1 MDPVERAIALAG
13 RDPRQGLAAMDELLA
28 QDGPPDSRA
37 ALSYNRAAVLRVM
50 GRYGE
55 AEEAYRQVVAE
66 FEGHPDQGVLFWVA
80 LALFNHA
87 SLMLDEDTAEGRLPA
102 LVARF
107 HRHFHDSPDPRLRRR
122 LRRVMTWEIE
132 HFEALG
138 EAERAAASR
147 ARLHDYLGSACL
159 HVLTLLDGEGTAETV
174 MAVLERLDPLLD
186 DVRELGASPQEEWI
200 ARVMARPEL
209 LSMVTI
215 MTLRGVSDGRVPG
228 VEGDDDRR
236 VVDAGMRAVASVYD
250 YLTRDP
256 EAYRL
261 GGGPLEELLNA
272 VDVAMG
278 MTDAMELARQP
289 NVVATL
295 SPFYVQALCRESMA
309 LLVAGQWRQ
318 ALRLHQLLLAAVAGL
333 PASETGHAM
342 ARLARFR
349 WLFVARQVLAQLPDA
364 RVLRS
369 AAEAGRFVLESLDEG
384 TPQYAEV
391 LLALGALHAEPYGA
405 GRPVE
410 LFWEDLRRW
419 LERLGEEPLDPVEGD
434 DGDTA
439 MPPVGETMDV
449 AEGHLRRALPMAAD
463 VQVAHVIGA
472 LLGVL
477 RTRTVLGMRPDEAEL
492 RELAERMAA
501 TADGERYPQLLVH
514 ALVTLDRMPDDE
526 LVERP
531 VERIAAEQGRDAAIG
546 VLTGLAQ
553 LLARHDPARGRALF
567 ARSAAF
573 VLGLEEE
580 QRVRLLLLHAA
591 LLIDQDAGVPGGERS
606 PAEAAADL
614 AGRASAGSWS
624 AERHTLALIAAVES
638 GVRGATDLE
647 GALAW
652 IALLNDLPQ
661 PFGERHHH
669 AIAYLAAGWLTRL
682 STAAFEA
689 GNRADAVTAQVS
701 ACAGFLSLGLADAA
715 QESLTIIAR
724 LVADQE
730 GLARTLAGTL
740 GQIALWAENLV
751 GTRATPVLQTIW
763 AHAVHSERD
772 DVDALF
778 ACLQWAKGARFAA
791 AWRGRV
797 PYDWEAD
804 PEGRQLLES
813 VSWAPERPRDQ
824 LLDSVTLVTPYS
836 ERLESRA
843 PVRENL
849 EHTFDARVQRAIS
862 ARAQA
867 GPQLLDSAAV
877 TAALPEGTVLLWMY
891 LGVIVV
897 CARDMVAVTTQPG
910 LASQAY
916 EVHAE
921 RVRVLDDVQL
931 RVELIR
937 DAVLAEPGSGRAHSP
952 ARAGALDVGWFLGP
966 AADLLRERAG
976 GHLLVVPHGPFHFAP
991 LHLCHLDGRPLADSW
1006 TVSYLPNLALLDQPV
1021 RQAAGRT
1028 RAAAFGFP
1036 RGEFGFEPIPEAE
1049 EEALAITRHALV
1061 GDRATRQSVLRAL
1074 TRSGRFHL
1082 ATHGLHNVTAPA
1094 FQCLYAAD
1102 GPINAYELQRLDLGG
1117 LDLVTLSA
1125 CETALGRYDLADNLR
1140 GIPAALLSRG
1150 ARTIVGTLWPVES
1163 TTSRDFFTTFHASL
1177 EAGKLAAFAHAQRQT
1192 RAAHPEYRDWGAF
1205 YYTGEWR

>member
-13 RDPRQGLAAMDELLA
+13 RDPREGLAAMDELLA

-37 ALSYNRAAVLRVM
+37 ALSYNRAAVLRLM
-50 GRYGE
+50 GRNGE
-55 AEEAYRQVVAE
+55 AEEAYQQVVAE
-66 FEGHPDQGVLFWVA
+66 FEGHHDQGVRFWVA

-87 SLMLDEDTAEGRLPA
+87 SLMLDEDTAEDRLPA

-107 HRHFHDSPDPRLRRR
+107 HRHYHDSPDPRLRRR
-122 LRRVMTWEIE
+122 LRRVMAWEIE

-147 ARLHDYLGSACL
+147 ARLHDLLGSACL
-159 HVLTLLDGEGTAETV
+159 HVLTLLDGEGSAETV

-186 DVRELGASPQEEWI
+186 DVRELGGSPQEEWI
-200 ARVMARPEL
+200 ARVLARPEL
-209 LSMVTI
+209 LSMITI
-215 MTLRGVSDGRVPG
+215 MALRGVSDGRVPG
-228 VEGDDDRR
+228 VEGDDDQRL
-236 VVDAGMRAVASVYD
+236 VDAGMRAVASVYD

-272 VDVAMG
+272 VDVALG
-278 MTDAMELARQP
+278 MADAMELARQP
-289 NVVATL
+289 IVVATL

-309 LLVAGQWRQ
+309 LLVAGQWRR

-349 WLFVARQVLAQLPDA
+349 WLFVARQVLGQLPDA

-384 TPQYAEV
+384 SPQYAEV

-410 LFWEDLRRW
+410 LFWADLRRW

-439 MPPVGETMDV
+439 MPPVGEAMDV

-477 RTRTVLGMRPDEAEL
+477 ATRAVLGQRPDEAEM
-492 RELAERMAA
+492 RELAERMAL
-501 TADGERYPQLLVH
+501 TADGELYPQLLVH
-514 ALVTLDRMPDDE
+514 ALVALDRMPGDE

-591 LLIDQDAGVPGGERS
+591 MLLDRDTDA
-606 PAEAAADL
+606 A
-614 AGRASAGSWS
+614 AGSWD
-624 AERHTLALIAAVES
+624 AERHTLALVAAAES
-638 GVRGATDLE
+638 GVREAIDLE

-652 IALLNDLPQ
+652 IALLDDLPQ

-682 STAAFEA
+682 SSAASEA
-689 GNRADAVTAQVS
+689 GNRADAVTAQVG

-730 GLARTLAGTL
+730 GLARTLAGSL
-740 GQIALWAENLV
+740 GQVALWAENLV
-751 GTRATPVLQTIW
+751 GARATPVLQTIW

-778 ACLQWAKGARFAA
+778 ACLQLAKGARFAA

-804 PEGRQLLES
+804 PEGRQLLEA
-813 VSWAPERPRDQ
+813 VSRAPERPRDH

-849 EHTFDARVQRAIS
+849 ELTFDARVQRAIS
-862 ARAQA
+862 ARARA
-867 GPQLLDSAAV
+867 GPHLLDSAAV

-897 CARDMVAVTTQPG
+897 CTRDTVAVTTQPG
-910 LASQAY
+910 LASEAY

-921 RVRVLDDVQL
+921 RVRLLDDVQL
-931 RVELIR
+931 RASLIR
-937 DAVLAEPGSGRAHSP
+937 SAVLAEPGPGRAYSP
-952 ARAGALDVGWFLGP
+952 AQADALDAGWFLGP

-1006 TVSYLPNLALLDQPV
+1006 TVTYLPSLALLDQPV

-1049 EEALAITRHALV
+1049 EEALAITRGALV
-1061 GDRATRQSVLRAL
+1061 GDRATRRSVLRAL

-1125 CETALGRYDLADNLR
+1125 CETALGRYDQGDNLR

-1163 TTSRDFFTTFHASL
+1163 TTSRDFFTTFYASL
-1177 EAGKLAAFAHAQRQT
+1177 EAGKLAAFAYAQRQT